1 VSRSF
6 VPLFS
11 SETNTRTSQFVALKI
26 IRADGTKGIPTQPN
40 EADILRHVAQAE
52 PSHPGHQ
59 HVVRI
64 LDSFTHVGPHGEH
77 SVLVTEVLGESV
89 LNLHERSEN
98 ATLSRD
104 LVRSIAR
111 QTLLGLDY
119 LHRACRLV
127 HTGMSPRA
135 EWILTA
141 RLAIW

>member
-40 EADILRHVAQAE
+40 EAE